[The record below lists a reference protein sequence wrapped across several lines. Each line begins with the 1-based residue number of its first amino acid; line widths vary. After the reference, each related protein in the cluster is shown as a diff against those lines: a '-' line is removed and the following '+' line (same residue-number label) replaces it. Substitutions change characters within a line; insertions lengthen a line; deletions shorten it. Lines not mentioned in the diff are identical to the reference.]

1 MTVSFGERLRYAAYA
16 ILAVLAIAAYFLM
29 DTGQDRMGPGA
40 ARLPGPGE
48 GLPWLRTFEG
58 TGQREARRD
67 LFAYGGAT
75 PGEAEPPPPPPVIEQ
90 AVAPP
95 PAIADPLSGIRVD
108 GLVRQ
113 RGVTMVLVRLP
124 TAPIPITVALG
135 ERFGA
140 GDALS
145 VQSVEDRKVTV
156 FNNSMQ
162 TSRIF
167 TLSEE

>member
-1 MTVSFGERLRYAAYA
+1 MTVSFDERLRYAAYA
-16 ILAVLAIAAYFLM
+16 VLAVLAITAYFLM
-29 DTGQDRMGPGA
+29 DTGQDRMGPDA
-40 ARLPGPGE
+40 ARSPGQGE
-48 GLPWLRTFEG
+48 RLPWLRTFEG
-58 TGQREARRD
+58 AGQHDVRRD
-67 LFAYGGAT
+67 LFAYGSPT
-75 PGEAEPPPPPPVIEQ
+75 PAEAELPPPVIEQ

-95 PAIADPLSGIRVD
+95 PAIADPLTGIRVD

-124 TAPIPITVALG
+124 AAPIPITVAPG